1 MATAKKLTEADVNL
15 AVLQVL
21 AHSPNGR
28 ADVRSIVK
36 AFPQYVKLEAV
47 DKVRS
52 DTRPGEELWEQ
63 QVRNLK
69 SHDKTPGNIFAE
81 GLAAHVSKGV
91 WEITDAGR
99 LHLKHAGLHP

>member
-28 ADVRSIVK
+28 ADVGSIVK
-36 AFPQYVKLEAV
+36 AVPQYVNLEAV
-47 DKVRS
+47 DRVPS
-52 DTRPGEELWEQ
+52 GTRHGEELWEQ

-81 GLAAHVSKGV
+81 GFAVHVSKGV
-91 WEITDAGR
+91 WEITAAGR
-99 LHLKHAGLHP
+99 LHLQHLGLHP